1 MISQSQVGFYNKLKL
16 WPETWAANTAY
27 AVGDVVKATTYN
39 AHSYKCTTAGT
50 TASSELTWSTTN
62 GATQTDGTV
71 TWTVYDPKTYQIIA
85 PQSSTVPYVVFG
97 LLTEMPIATFADFEA
112 VENQTYY
119 VNCFSDKSPA
129 DLAEIADEVMT
140 ALDDVT
146 LTVDGYTGMKCVRE
160 FIGSPIYDM
169 ETLILMTPLRYRV
182 WLDKS

>member
-16 WPETWAANTAY
+16 WPETWVATTAY
-27 AVGDVVKATTYN
+27 TVGDVVKATTYN
-39 AHSYKCTTAGT
+39 SHSYKCTTAGT
-50 TASSELTWSTTN
+50 SGSSELTWSTTN

-71 TWTVYDPKTYQIIA
+71 TWTCFDPKTYQIIA

-97 LLTEMPIATFADFEA
+97 LLTEMPIGTFADFEA
-112 VENQTYY
+112 IENQTYY

-146 LTVDGYTGMKCVRE
+146 LTVDGYTSMKCIRE
-160 FIGSPIYDM
+160 FIGSPIYDI